1 MTIEQLLEENKDVLM
16 RLKTCGPEYYTAE
29 QMRQSLHVQEETNED
44 AN

>member
-1 MTIEQLLEENKDVLM
+1 MTIEQLLEENKDVLI

-29 QMRQSLHVQEETNED
+29 QMRQSLHIQEDNYEG

>member
-1 MTIEQLLEENKDVLM
+1 MTIEQLLEENKDVLI

-29 QMRQSLHVQEETNED
+29 QMRQSLHIQEDNDEG